1 MYVNL
6 EIPHNKADSLKY
18 LNRKPLHQKPTAHI
32 SYDEGLHLIRKFLLY
47 ASHHTVEDIQRFTSQ
62 WVPHP
67 RWVKVDEVKISEEH
81 ITKAAVHIQEQLG
94 HHGIEKVG
102 GNVWWQWRRPG
113 SGMKAEW
120 IEMRSDYHER
130 KKNKD
135 DGKRV
140 MLYVHGG
147 AYFFGSVDEHRYQ
160 MQRHARKL
168 KARVFAR

>member
-1 MYVNL
+1 M
-6 EIPHNKADSLKY
+6 
-18 LNRKPLHQKPTAHI
+18 
-32 SYDEGLHLIRKFLLY
+32 HLIRKFLVY
-47 ASHHTVEDIQRFTSQ
+47 ASHHTVEEIQRFTSQ

-67 RWVKVDEVKISEEH
+67 RWVKVDELKIPEEY
-81 ITKAAVHIQEQLG
+81 ITKSAQAIQEQLG

-102 GNVWWQWRRPG
+102 GKTWWQWRRPG
-113 SGMKAEW
+113 SDLAAEW
-120 IEMRSDYHER
+120 IEMRTDYQER
-130 KKNKD
+130 KRTKD
-135 DGKRV
+135 PGTRV